1 MRLYPDTPTCDLA
14 RQLKRSVRAVY
25 QQAEIL
31 GVRKDPAL
39 NVELGKR
46 VAAHP
51 RSIAAR
57 YKKGHVPANKG
68 VRRPGYA
75 PGRMGDTQFRPGNK
89 PQTWKP
95 IGSERV
101 CDGYLQRKVTDTG
114 YPPRDWQPVHRLL
127 WEEAYGPL
135 PRGYTVSFIDG
146 DRTHVTLA
154 NLCLMSR
161 EDLARRNSMWANY
174 PPELART
181 IQLVGA
187 LKRKIN
193 NRRHD
198 EKQD

>member
-1 MRLYPDTPTCDLA
+1 MTRRAWTATEIETLMRLYPDTPTCDLA

-75 PGRMGDTQFRPGNK
+75 PGRYSTKKAGSLAMVGVTPDWPLTQP
-89 PQTWKP
+89 TC
-95 IGSERV
+95 S
-101 CDGYLQRKVTDTG
+101 
-114 YPPRDWQPVHRLL
+114 
-127 WEEAYGPL
+127 
-135 PRGYTVSFIDG
+135 
-146 DRTHVTLA
+146 
-154 NLCLMSR
+154 
-161 EDLARRNSMWANY
+161 
-174 PPELART
+174 
-181 IQLVGA
+181 
-187 LKRKIN
+187 
-193 NRRHD
+193 
-198 EKQD
+198 